1 MNQRWPVSTTLSV
14 SQEYNGLHMTWID
27 PEINGTM
34 RSERLIIY
42 ATVSNGIG
50 SYVSITYSNLHCKL
64 LDGDVYKLCLELT
77 SERQRFFQKS
87 SVLWVTQLAIRLPLS
102 ITVSMFSVDS
112 VQLPCLI

>member
-1 MNQRWPVSTTLSV
+1 MNQRWPVSKTLSV

-27 PEINGTM
+27 PEINVTT

-50 SYVSITYSNLHCKL
+50 SYVCTAYSNLHCKL
-64 LDGDVYKLCLELT
+64 FDGDVYKLCLELT
-77 SERQRFFQKS
+77 SERHRFFQKS
-87 SVLWVTQLAIRLPLS
+87 SILRVTQLAIRLPLGT
-102 ITVSMFSVDS
+102 TVSMFSVAS